1 VVRAVV
7 HPTMNA
13 ESIAEYVTKL
23 ETLHEESREK
33 IEQLKKLLTQANDE
47 RVLALE
53 ELNSFRDKKRYK
65 SLYDTT
71 TKPLIGSLLGDDDY
85 DSAEDSDYVQSDTTT
100 EESIEETDDEDE
112 FFTSYNN
119 DIYDMLIDL
128 AADEK
133 SNIKRMAY
141 HRAADAVFYLP
152 YRIASARELAE
163 TRGPNKVAGI
173 GPRIAQKI
181 DDFLAKGKSPN
192 KKLADLFLKIG
203 NLEESQFK
211 SEAYWNAAE
220 ILKSFPD
227 KIIHG
232 WQVENMHGF
241 GKSICA
247 KIDEFTQ
254 TGKIKRLDELK

>member
-1 VVRAVV
+1 
-7 HPTMNA
+7 MNA
-13 ESIAEYVTKL
+13 QSIADYVTNL
-23 ETLHEESREK
+23 ETLNEESREK
-33 IEQLKKLLTQANDE
+33 IEQLKKLLAQANDE
-47 RVLALE
+47 RVAALE
-53 ELNSFRDKKRYK
+53 ELNSSRDKKRYK
-65 SLYDTT
+65 SLYDAT
-71 TKPLIGSLLGDDDY
+71 TKPMIGSLLGADEY

-100 EESIEETDDEDE
+100 EESIEETDDDDDE

-119 DIYDMLIDL
+119 DIYEMLIDL

-152 YRIASARELAE
+152 YRISSARELAE

-220 ILKSFPD
+220 ILKSLPD
-227 KIIHG
+227 KITHG

-247 KIDEFTQ
+247 KIDEFTK

>member
-1 VVRAVV
+1 
-7 HPTMNA
+7 MNA
-13 ESIAEYVTKL
+13 QSIADYVTNL
-23 ETLHEESREK
+23 ETLNEESREK
-33 IEQLKKLLTQANDE
+33 IEQLKKLLAQANDE
-47 RVLALE
+47 RVAALE
-53 ELNSFRDKKRYK
+53 ELNSSRDKKRYK

-71 TKPLIGSLLGDDDY
+71 TKPLIGSLLGADEY

-100 EESIEETDDEDE
+100 DEESIEETDDDDDDE

-119 DIYDMLIDL
+119 DIYEMLIDL

-152 YRIASARELAE
+152 YRISSARELAE
-163 TRGPNKVAGI
+163 ARGPNKVAGI

-181 DDFLAKGKSPN
+181 DDFLAKGTSPN

-211 SEAYWNAAE
+211 SEAYWNAAD
-220 ILKSFPD
+220 ILKSLPD

-247 KIDEFTQ
+247 KIDEFTK

>member
-1 VVRAVV
+1 
-7 HPTMNA
+7 MNA
-13 ESIAEYVTKL
+13 QSIADYVTKL
-23 ETLHEESREK
+23 ETLNEESHEK

-47 RVLALE
+47 RVAALE
-53 ELNSFRDKKRYK
+53 ELNSSRDKKRYK
-65 SLYDTT
+65 SLYDAT
-71 TKPLIGSLLGDDDY
+71 TKPLIGSLLGADEY

-100 EESIEETDDEDE
+100 EESIEETDDDEE

-119 DIYDMLIDL
+119 DIYEMLIDL

-152 YRIASARELAE
+152 YRISSARELAE

-211 SEAYWNAAE
+211 SEAYWNAAD
-220 ILKSFPD
+220 ILKSLPD
-227 KIIHG
+227 KITHG

-247 KIDEFTQ
+247 KIDEFAK

>member
-1 VVRAVV
+1 
-7 HPTMNA
+7 MNA
-13 ESIAEYVTKL
+13 QSIADYVTKL
-23 ETLHEESREK
+23 ETLNEESREK
-33 IEQLKKLLTQANDE
+33 IEQLKKLLAQANDE
-47 RVLALE
+47 RVAALE

-71 TKPLIGSLLGDDDY
+71 TKPLIGSLLGADEY
-85 DSAEDSDYVQSDTTT
+85 DSAEDSDYVQSATTP
-100 EESIEETDDEDE
+100 EESIEETDDDDE

-119 DIYDMLIDL
+119 DIYEMLIDL

-152 YRIASARELAE
+152 YRISSARELAE

-220 ILKSFPD
+220 ILKSLPD

-247 KIDEFTQ
+247 KIDEFTK

>member
-1 VVRAVV
+1 
-7 HPTMNA
+7 MNA
-13 ESIAEYVTKL
+13 QSIADYVTKL

-47 RVLALE
+47 RVAALE
-53 ELNSFRDKKRYK
+53 ELNSSRDKKRYK
-65 SLYDTT
+65 SLYDAT
-71 TKPLIGSLLGDDDY
+71 TKPLIGSLLGADEY

-100 EESIEETDDEDE
+100 EESIEETDDDEE

-119 DIYDMLIDL
+119 DIYEMLIDL

-152 YRIASARELAE
+152 YRISSARELAE

-211 SEAYWNAAE
+211 SEAYWNAAD
-220 ILKSFPD
+220 ILKSLPD
-227 KIIHG
+227 KITHG

-247 KIDEFTQ
+247 KIDEFAK

>member
-1 VVRAVV
+1 
-7 HPTMNA
+7 MNA
-13 ESIAEYVTKL
+13 QSIADYVTKL

-33 IEQLKKLLTQANDE
+33 IEQLKKLLAQANDE
-47 RVLALE
+47 RVAALE
-53 ELNSFRDKKRYK
+53 ELNSSRDKKRFK

-71 TKPLIGSLLGDDDY
+71 TKPLIGSLLGADEY

-100 EESIEETDDEDE
+100 EESIEETDDDEE

-119 DIYDMLIDL
+119 DIYEMLIDL

-152 YRIASARELAE
+152 YRISSARELAE

-220 ILKSFPD
+220 ILKSLPD

-247 KIDEFTQ
+247 KIDEFTK
-254 TGKIKRLDELK
+254 TGGKIKRLDELK

>member
-1 VVRAVV
+1 
-7 HPTMNA
+7 MNA
-13 ESIAEYVTKL
+13 QSIADYVTNL
-23 ETLHEESREK
+23 ETLNEESREK
-33 IEQLKKLLTQANDE
+33 IEQLKKLLAQANDE
-47 RVLALE
+47 RVAALE
-53 ELNSFRDKKRYK
+53 ELNSSRDKKRYK
-65 SLYDTT
+65 SLYDAT
-71 TKPLIGSLLGDDDY
+71 TKPMIGSLLGADEY

-100 EESIEETDDEDE
+100 EESIEETDDDDDE

-152 YRIASARELAE
+152 YRISSARELAE

-220 ILKSFPD
+220 ILKSLPD
-227 KIIHG
+227 KITHG

-247 KIDEFTQ
+247 KIDEFSQ

>member
-1 VVRAVV
+1 
-7 HPTMNA
+7 MNA

-47 RVLALE
+47 RVAALE

-71 TKPLIGSLLGDDDY
+71 TKPLIGSLLGDDEY
-85 DSAEDSDYVQSDTTT
+85 DSTEDSDYVQSDTTT

-163 TRGPNKVAGI
+163 ARGPNKVAGI

-181 DDFLAKGKSPN
+181 DDFLAKGTSPN

-247 KIDEFTQ
+247 KIDEFTK

>member
-1 VVRAVV
+1 
-7 HPTMNA
+7 MNA
-13 ESIAEYVTKL
+13 QSITDYVTKL
-23 ETLHEESREK
+23 ETLNEESREK
-33 IEQLKKLLTQANDE
+33 IEQLKKLLAQANDE
-47 RVLALE
+47 RVAALE
-53 ELNSFRDKKRYK
+53 ELNSSRDKKRYK

-71 TKPLIGSLLGDDDY
+71 TKPLIGSLLGTDEY

-100 EESIEETDDEDE
+100 EEESIEVTDDDDDDE

-119 DIYDMLIDL
+119 DIYEMLIDL

-152 YRIASARELAE
+152 YRIANARELAE

-181 DDFLAKGKSPN
+181 DNFLAAKGKSPN
-192 KKLADLFLKIG
+192 KTLADLFLKIG

-211 SEAYWNAAE
+211 SEAYWNAAD
-220 ILKSFPD
+220 ILKSLPD

-247 KIDEFTQ
+247 KIDEFTK

>member
-1 VVRAVV
+1 
-7 HPTMNA
+7 MNA
-13 ESIAEYVTKL
+13 QSIADYVTNL
-23 ETLHEESREK
+23 ETLNEESREK
-33 IEQLKKLLTQANDE
+33 IEQLKKLLAQANDE
-47 RVLALE
+47 RVAALE
-53 ELNSFRDKKRYK
+53 ELNSSRDKKRYK

-71 TKPLIGSLLGDDDY
+71 TKPLIGSLLGADEY

-100 EESIEETDDEDE
+100 EESIEETDDDDDE

-119 DIYDMLIDL
+119 DIYEMLIDL

-152 YRIASARELAE
+152 YRISSARELAE
-163 TRGPNKVAGI
+163 ARGPNKVAGI

-220 ILKSFPD
+220 ILKSLPD
-227 KIIHG
+227 KITHG

-247 KIDEFTQ
+247 KIDEFSQ

>member
-1 VVRAVV
+1 
-7 HPTMNA
+7 MNA
-13 ESIAEYVTKL
+13 QSIADYVTNL
-23 ETLHEESREK
+23 ETLNEESREK
-33 IEQLKKLLTQANDE
+33 IEQLKKLLAQANDE
-47 RVLALE
+47 RVAALE
-53 ELNSFRDKKRYK
+53 ELNSSRDKKRYK
-65 SLYDTT
+65 SLYDAT
-71 TKPLIGSLLGDDDY
+71 TKPMIGSLLGADEY

-100 EESIEETDDEDE
+100 EESIEETDDDDDE

-119 DIYDMLIDL
+119 DIYEMLIDL

-152 YRIASARELAE
+152 YRISSARELAE

-220 ILKSFPD
+220 ILKSLPD
-227 KIIHG
+227 KITHG

-247 KIDEFTQ
+247 KIDEFSQ